1 MVLEIKSTE
10 IQAEDVNANS
20 IKRMVL
26 DFKNNI
32 WQPLALAKCV
42 SLIHPV
48 IVRERLDKLADNS
61 DVRISQIESFLDS
74 KQIEEK
80 IKQIDLPKSEVIERK
95 VWTKEGKNGI
105 SIRKIITLKTF
116 KSEIWDG
123 WPEWIVFYSDYSFG
137 RKSPLD
143 KKLKTAQSRVEAK
156 KIADNLI
163 EANIKKGWVIVK

>member
-10 IQAEDVNANS
+10 IQSEDSNSNS

-32 WQPLALAKCV
+32 WQPIALTNCI

-48 IVRERLDKLADNS
+48 IVRERHDKLSDNT

-74 KQIEEK
+74 KLIEEK
-80 IKQIDLPKSEVIERK
+80 IKQIDLPKSELIERK
-95 VWTKEGKNGI
+95 VWTKEGKSGI
-105 SIRKIITLKTF
+105 SIRKIITLKTS

-123 WPEWIVFYSDYSFG
+123 QTEWIVFYSDYS
-137 RKSPLD
+137 S
-143 KKLKTAQSRVEAK
+143 KKVS
-156 KIADNLI
+156 LI
-163 EANIKKGWVIVK
+163 RN